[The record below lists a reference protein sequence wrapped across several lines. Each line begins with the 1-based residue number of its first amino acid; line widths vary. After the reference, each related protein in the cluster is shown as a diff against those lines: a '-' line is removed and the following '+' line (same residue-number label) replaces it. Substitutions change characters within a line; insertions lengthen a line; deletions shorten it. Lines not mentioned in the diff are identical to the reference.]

1 VGVKF
6 WKKIVMKKMVN
17 KIITTVHADWGK
29 IEVSEIEKQIKD
41 VKKLGATHIM
51 YDEETMEL
59 TLMKERLETDA
70 EYKIRTDE
78 EEMRSQR
85 IINKEREEYLRLKEK
100 FENDEYLKNSPI
112 KQRNHFRRVKDE
124 LDRRRKK

>member
-1 VGVKF
+1 
-6 WKKIVMKKMVN
+6 MKKMVN
-17 KIITTVHADWGK
+17 KIITTVYADWGK

-41 VKKLGATHIM
+41 AKKLGATHIM

-70 EYKIRTDE
+70 EYKIRTEE

-100 FENDEYLKNSPI
+100 FENDEYLKNKYTKSE
-112 KQRNHFRRVKDE
+112 V
-124 LDRRRKK
+124 RK